1 MRYKTTLRL
10 IVILHLIIL
19 TAACSGPAQT
29 GYSSDELVAP
39 PVEGESGAPTL
50 AATAALDY
58 NPKGLLVDPED
69 NSGLKFYNT
78 NGQLIQS
85 IDAGGITD
93 PAPGNIFPAG
103 SGTSGELSMP
113 LVYQSWEPA
122 AGLRMMVDNQ
132 TSFLRPASAFF
143 SMAGAH
149 GQAALAFSEI
159 QIEENVP
166 HSYLYAGS
174 LDELDTI
181 SAFLEWEDQTTQMA
195 LMPVA
200 VKAVG
205 SNPKGVW
212 YTHSAWGIGGVDL
225 VFPITRGLFYYD
237 LTSDENLTILDG
249 TRSFQGISPDMKFAG
264 SVAFQPQ
271 ENISIQATNLVSN
284 QTVDFPLKTGS
295 QRGAGYAVFS
305 PDNQYIAWMEGSGSL
320 ASDPA
325 DFQAVVRVGSLTS
338 GNVEIEVDSAAAAQQ
353 IPGVGEVNFLKPVGW
368 LDGQSLLME
377 AKAFDWTK
385 TYLLRLNLYDR
396 TTKLFCAGSFV
407 SFIYP

>member
-1 MRYKTTLRL
+1 MRYKSTLRS

-19 TAACSGPAQT
+19 TAACGGSTQPD
-29 GYSSDELVAP
+29 YSSDELVAP

-50 AATAALDY
+50 AATAAPDY
-58 NPKGLLVDPED
+58 NPKGLLVDPGD
-69 NSGLKFYNT
+69 DSGLKFYNT
-78 NGQLIQS
+78 SGQLIQS
-85 IDAGGITD
+85 IDAEGITD
-93 PAPGNIFPAG
+93 PDPKNIFPAG
-103 SGTSGELSMP
+103 SGATGELSMP
-113 LVYQSWEPA
+113 LVYHSWEPEV
-122 AGLRMMVDNQ
+122 GLRIMADNQ
-132 TSFLRPASAFF
+132 TSLLRPTSAFF
-143 SMAGAH
+143 SMTGAC

-159 QIEENVP
+159 QIEESVP

-174 LDELDTI
+174 LDELETV

-200 VKAVG
+200 VKAIG
-205 SNPKGVW
+205 GNPKGVW

-237 LTSDENLTILDG
+237 LTSDENLTFLDG

-271 ENISIQATNLVSN
+271 ENSFMQATNLVSN
-284 QTVDFPLKTGS
+284 ETVDFPLKTS
-295 QRGAGYAVFS
+295 SRRGAGYAVFS

-338 GNVEIEVDSAAAAQQ
+338 GNVEIELDSAVAAQQ
-353 IPGVGEVNFLKPVGW
+353 IPDAGEVNFLKPVGW

-377 AKAFDWTK
+377 AKAADWSR

-396 TTKLFCAGSFV
+396 TTKLFCTGSFV